1 MKLKLQPYLAFNGN
15 CKNALQF
22 YKSILGGSIENEQT
36 YNDLEIE
43 IPGNYRDKLQHAEL
57 KGNGFH
63 IMAYD
68 ASPDTP
74 LTNGTNINMSID
86 VDSKEKGEE
95 IFNKLSKNGTVHTP
109 FQEMSWNALY
119 GRCSDQYNISWM
131 VNYKKD

>member
-1 MKLKLQPYLAFNGN
+1 MKVQPYLAFKGE
-15 CKNALQF
+15 CKSALQF

-36 YNDLEIE
+36 YNDVEID

-63 IMAYD
+63 IMAYFSPLHNICPD
-68 ASPDTP
+68 A
-74 LTNGTNINMSID
+74 
-86 VDSKEKGEE
+86 DSKEKAEE
-95 IFNKLSKNGTVHTP
+95 IFNQLSKNGTVHTP

-131 VNYKKD
+131 VNYKKN